1 MLLFLSRIL
10 MFDAL
15 LSELETDLKAALGSC
30 VAGLVATARG
40 RLEGAHADVAKE
52 RSNALADVA
61 EERDKALAEV
71 DARRT
76 ELDREVATMHKHKEA
91 QEGRVELNIG
101 GHRFVTSVQTLRR
114 VPHTFFDAYFSGRYA
129 QDVCNDGSVF
139 VDRDGEHFGHVLEYM
154 RDGFVSVAE
163 AGASP
168 SVSLLRALQ
177 REFGFYCIELCVDQP
192 KTKETEIAF
201 IMGGELSST
210 LSVLSSMERYDVSSG
225 QWSAV
230 AAMCTPRTCFGA
242 CVVARDIYVTG
253 GIGDDLHDTSSVERY
268 SLACDTWSNA
278 APLPEARSQHAIVAV
293 GSNMYVLGGTAGEDD
308 VTTPSVIKFDS
319 VQGTWSDVAPMPSA
333 RSVAAACAVGNDIL
347 VFGGDD
353 DEEYSQ
359 DSLFKYD
366 TEADEWSN
374 LAPMPYLSSR
384 YNRYS
389 ASVHG
394 GLVCIIGFRS
404 DNNDFFSFDPA
415 SGAWSTLAPTLH
427 NRSSGTS
434 FVLAGCLYAAGGFE
448 PSSSASLERYNVAS
462 DTWAAMADFSEGRS
476 SCCAVT
482 IGSSGLGGEQNLFD
496 SLIAKAS
503 SMARL

>member
-1 MLLFLSRIL
+1 

-15 LSELETDLKAALGSC
+15 LSQLETDLRATLGTC
-30 VAGLVATARG
+30 VTELVATARE
-40 RLEGAHADVAKE
+40 RHEGAHADLATERAEGLAK
-52 RSNALADVA
+52 VA
-61 EERDKALAEV
+61 EERANALTKVAEERANALAEV
-71 DARRT
+71 GSRRA
-76 ELDREVATMHKHKEA
+76 ELEREVVAMHKHKEA

-101 GHRFVTSVQTLRR
+101 GYRFQTSVQTLRR
-114 VPHTFFDAYFSGRYA
+114 VPHTFFGAYFSGRYA
-129 QDVCNDGSVF
+129 QDVCNDGSIF

-163 AGASP
+163 AAAHP
-168 SVSLLRALQ
+168 SVSLLRALK
-177 REFGFYCIELCVDQP
+177 REFGFYCIELCADQQE
-192 KTKETEIAF
+192 ETELAF
-201 IMGGELSST
+201 IMGGEQRDT
-210 LSVLSSMERYDVSSG
+210 VLSSMERYDVSSE

-230 AAMCTPRTCFGA
+230 AAMGTPRSSFGA
-242 CVVARDIYVTG
+242 CVVAGDIYVTG
-253 GIGDDLHDTSSVERY
+253 GIDNDLHDISSAERY
-268 SLACDTWSNA
+268 SLANDTWSDA
-278 APLPEARSQHAIVAV
+278 APLPEGRSQHTTVAV